1 MLTRLRQAIS
11 RLGRELN
18 TTATDEGLTPT
29 QASTLNVIAR
39 RGPIGLAELARVE
52 RLNPTM
58 LSRVIAKLDGAGLIA
73 RTPHPEDQRSAVVGV
88 TEHGQATAGR
98 IRDNRTKEVAQA
110 AAALNAEQ
118 QRLITDAVPALE
130 SLVEQLRAR
139 EG

>member
-29 QASTLNVIAR
+29 QASTLNVISR
-39 RGPIGLAELARVE
+39 RGPISLSELARVE

-88 TEHGQATAGR
+88 TDHGQATAER
-98 IRDNRTKEVAQA
+98 IRDNRTKEVAHA
-110 AAALNAEQ
+110 AGALNAEQ
-118 QRLITDAVPALE
+118 QRLITEAVPALE
-130 SLVEQLRAR
+130 ALVEQLRAR

>member
-29 QASTLNVIAR
+29 QASTLNVISR
-39 RGPIGLAELARVE
+39 RGPISLAELARVE

-58 LSRVIAKLDGAGLIA
+58 LSRVIAKLDGLGLIA

-88 TEHGQATAGR
+88 TEHGQATAER
-98 IRDNRTKEVAQA
+98 IRANRTKEVAQA

-118 QRLITDAVPALE
+118 QRLISDAVPALE
-130 SLVEQLRAR
+130 ALVERLRAR
-139 EG
+139 ES

>member
-29 QASTLNVIAR
+29 QASTLGVIAR
-39 RGPIGLAELARVE
+39 RGPVSLSELAHVE

-73 RTPHPEDQRSAVVGV
+73 REPHPDDQRSAVVDV
-88 TEHGQATAGR
+88 TEHGRTTAAR
-98 IRDNRTKEVAQA
+98 IRNNRTKEVAHA
-110 AAALNAEQ
+110 ADALGAEH
-118 QRLITDAVPALE
+118 QRLLTDAVPALE
-130 SLVEQLRAR
+130 ALVDQLRTRAD
-139 EG
+139 